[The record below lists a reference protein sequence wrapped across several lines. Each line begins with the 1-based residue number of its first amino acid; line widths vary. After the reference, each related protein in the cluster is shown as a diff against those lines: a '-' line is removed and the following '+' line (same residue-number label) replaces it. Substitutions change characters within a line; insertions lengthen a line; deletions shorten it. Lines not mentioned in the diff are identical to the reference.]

1 MRSEGRNYDIF
12 DHSLQRMLDAW
23 ERQLDAART
32 DPSFYGVVREDRI
45 SYYEQKV
52 EEWRALCK

>member
-12 DHSLQRMLDAW
+12 DHSPQRML
-23 ERQLDAART
+23 QAARVAMEYAKI

-45 SYYEQKV
+45 SFYESEV
-52 EEWRALCK
+52 ERWEALCR